1 MPTLAKGA
9 NAPLPAEAATVRIRW
24 TSATLADVDVSAF
37 LLGSGGRVRGDEDMV
52 FYGQPA
58 PGRGRVRQT
67 ALARSVGAARETVFA
82 VDLAG
87 IDAEVETVAF
97 AAVVPAEAPGRRLA
111 DLASLEALVEAE
123 GATLSFAVDLAG
135 ASEAAMTLVTLYRRD
150 GGWKVRAVGQGFD
163 GGLKP
168 LAESYG
174 VAVEDEPAA
183 PPAPSPEAAR
193 VVDLRKRLVDLAKRD
208 PALAASA
215 ETALVS
221 LEKRGVAGLR
231 GKVALVL
238 DISGSMRDMF
248 KDGRVGDLVR
258 RVLATAL
265 PIDDDGE
272 IDVFLFGVGAHAH
285 GPVTERSYRL
295 FPEECQRRYG
305 FEPGTKYGEAIELVR
320 TTYRPHFGD
329 GLPVYVVFVTDGGT
343 QDVRKSKDAITA
355 AAAEPIFWQF
365 VAIGEHEGKAPAKI
379 GRTLPRGFDFLAM
392 LDTMPGRVVDNAG
405 FFAVPDPSA
414 PTDAELYEM
423 MFEEFPDWL
432 REARRAG
439 VLRG

>member
-1 MPTLAKGA
+1 MTALAKGG
-9 NAPLPAEAATVRIRW
+9 NAPLSARSCIVGIRW
-24 TSATLADVDVSAF
+24 TPAALADVDVSAF
-37 LLGSGGRVRGDEDMV
+37 LLASGGKVRGDDDMV
-52 FYGQPA
+52 FYGHPS

-67 ALARSVGAARETVFA
+67 ALARPIGTARETVFA

-87 IDAEVETVAF
+87 IEPEIDTVAF
-97 AAVVPAEAPGRRLA
+97 AAVVPVEAPGRRLA
-111 DLASLEALVEAE
+111 DLAALEALVEGE
-123 GATLSFAVDLAG
+123 GVSLSFAPDLAG
-135 ASEAAMTLVTLYRRD
+135 ATEAAMTLVTLYRRD

-183 PPAPSPEAAR
+183 PSAPSPQAAR

-221 LEKRGVAGLR
+221 LEKRGIAGLR

-265 PIDDDGE
+265 PIDDDGH
-272 IDVFLFGVGAHAH
+272 IDVFLFGVGAHAY
-285 GPVTERSYRL
+285 GPVTEHTYRR

-320 TTYRPHFGD
+320 ATYRPHFGD
-329 GLPVYVVFVTDGGT
+329 GLPVYVVFITDGGT

-365 VAIGEHEGKAPAKI
+365 VAIGEHEGKAPARI

-392 LDTMPGRVVDNAG
+392 LDTMDGRVVDNAG

-414 PTDAELYEM
+414 PTDAELYDM

-432 REARRAG
+432 RAARRAG
-439 VLRG
+439 VLR